1 MISRCDEP
9 AKTSLTP
16 PSTPQP
22 PPPPQREVDLPPPDT
37 QHCYPFE
44 PCPCSASEE
53 QLATSA
59 QQQQQQQ
66 QGEETTAAAAAAA
79 AEKHTAGDVSL
90 QDIHRKLG
98 NIISD
103 LDQPPAGDRDDD
115 PASSQMAP
123 PVDVASNPSL
133 MTDSVV
139 ASSTD
144 LLGTASDREQTADL
158 QAGA

>member
-66 QGEETTAAAAAAA
+66 GEETTAAAAAA

-123 PVDVASNPSL
+123 PVDIASNPSL